1 MVCPFQFS
9 RQVWLSEIHF
19 STRNQKCELYF
30 HVSYRIK
37 TKQILWMGK
46 KIRVSHFITTLQSPV
61 PPFYSKKHCMCAKL
75 TGKALTFALG
85 TCNLDLWRY
94 KGRMKKIQGKAE
106 VKTCRQGRVTHMQ
119 ENPAL
124 FFFWS
129 TASRKKQKLGCWEVW
144 ILTTEGCF

>member
-85 TCNLDLWRY
+85 TYNLDLWRY
-94 KGRMKKIQGKAE
+94 KGRMKKYKERQKWKHADKEESHTCKEIRRCFFSGAQRAE
-106 VKTCRQGRVTHMQ
+106 K
-119 ENPAL
+119 
-124 FFFWS
+124 
-129 TASRKKQKLGCWEVW
+129 SRNWVVRKYES
-144 ILTTEGCF
+144 